1 MDTVGILGAGAWGTA
16 LAIALARNGRQAILW
31 AREAGLAQAM
41 REARENTSF
50 LKGHRLPPGV
60 VPVDDF
66 VAATACD
73 LVVAAPA
80 MAGLRPTFAALAAQ
94 RATVGVIWLC
104 KGFEAGSGM
113 LAHQVA
119 GETLAAGTPRG
130 ALSGPSFAAE
140 VAQGLPVALTLATVD
155 QVFAADAAR
164 LLHGGNLRIY
174 TSDDLVGVEIGGAVK
189 NVIAIAAGISDGLGL
204 GLNARAA
211 LVTRGLA
218 EMARLGRAMG
228 AKPETFMGL
237 TGMGD
242 LILTTTGDLSRNR
255 TVGRKLAEGGGLD
268 AVLAGLGHVA
278 EGVPTARETLVL
290 AQRYGVE
297 MPITRAVCAILFN
310 GVGPRQA
317 VTELLARDAR
327 SEV

>member
-1 MDTVGILGAGAWGTA
+1 MGTVGILGGGAWGTA
-16 LAIALARNGRQAILW
+16 LAIALGRNGRRAVLW
-31 AREAGLAQAM
+31 AREAGLAEAM
-41 REARENTSF
+41 RRTRENTLF
-50 LKGHRLPPGV
+50 LKGHALPPEV
-60 VPVDDF
+60 IPVDDF
-66 VAATACD
+66 ALAAACD

-80 MAGLRPTFAALAAQ
+80 MAGLRPTFAALAASGTK
-94 RATVGVIWLC
+94 AGVIWLC
-104 KGFEAGSGM
+104 KGFEAGSGL

-119 GETLAAGTPRG
+119 EETLAVQMPRG

-140 VAQGLPVALTLATVD
+140 VAQGLPVALTLATTD
-155 QVFAADAAR
+155 HAFASAAAP

-174 TSDDLVGVEIGGAVK
+174 TSNDLVGVEIGGAVK

-278 EGVPTARETLVL
+278 EGVPTARETLAL
-290 AQRYGVE
+290 ARRHGVE
-297 MPITRAVCAILFN
+297 MPITQAVCAILFD